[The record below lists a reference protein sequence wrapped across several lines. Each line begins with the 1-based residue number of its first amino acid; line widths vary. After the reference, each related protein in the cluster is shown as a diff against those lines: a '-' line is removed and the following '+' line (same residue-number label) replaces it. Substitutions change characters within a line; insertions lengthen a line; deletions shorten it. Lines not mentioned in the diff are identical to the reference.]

1 VISAS
6 ISCPPSPKALPTFDI
21 EFEVPCGVAVQDV
34 TLHSSNTWTLF
45 VMKVSEVM
53 GCSHNALPPLGYI
66 PSWKPAKAKAS
77 PKILDGPETFAK
89 LVKEAQE
96 MIAESKAKN
105 KGKGIV
111 KAWSIQLVDLYKAET
126 NSGKVSLFR
135 MCSQYR
141 LISCRLLRRPK
152 RQLLHLSQSTA
163 TKLKSTKLLRKSRRP
178 MNAMLILAMCI

>member
-21 EFEVPCGVAVQDV
+21 EFEVPCGVAVRDV

-89 LVKEAQE
+89 LVKEA
-96 MIAESKAKN
+96 
-105 KGKGIV
+105 
-111 KAWSIQLVDLYKAET
+111 
-126 NSGKVSLFR
+126 
-135 MCSQYR
+135 
-141 LISCRLLRRPK
+141 
-152 RQLLHLSQSTA
+152 
-163 TKLKSTKLLRKSRRP
+163 
-178 MNAMLILAMCI
+178 